1 MKQFSKVDCSRGAP
15 MGRAGYGVAP
25 ARKVRCF
32 KVRLDS
38 GGYDDGGA
46 YWGVDYSG
54 KSLYCIQDRDFFR
67 RFTRASSRADAANQ
81 CGMSD
86 FLKRGAQC

>member
-1 MKQFSKVDCSRGAP
+1 

-25 ARKVRCF
+25 ARKVRVF
-32 KVRLDS
+32 KVHLDS

-46 YWGVDYSG
+46 YWGINQRG
-54 KSLYCIQDRDFFR
+54 ESLYCILDRDFFR

-86 FLKRGAQC
+86 FTVRPC